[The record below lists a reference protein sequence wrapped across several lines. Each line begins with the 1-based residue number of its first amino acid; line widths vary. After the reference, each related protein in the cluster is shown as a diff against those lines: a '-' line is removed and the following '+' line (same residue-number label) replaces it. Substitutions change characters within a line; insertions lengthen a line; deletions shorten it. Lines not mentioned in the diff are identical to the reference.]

1 MHLCPRFGVIAGSV
15 AQQCDSTLT
24 PLGNW
29 VAVSDI
35 PADDRPWI
43 GRFQQTIN
51 LGANPEYIARRLS
64 LVPDSMVAP
73 PGGPV

>member
-1 MHLCPRFGVIAGSV
+1 MGSV

-51 LGANPEYIARRLS
+51 LGGES
-64 LVPDSMVAP
+64 
-73 PGGPV
+73 